1 MMYRFDEYFER
12 KINEE
17 EKMDLN
23 SALWDLAVIFLSTR
37 EIRHRMKK
45 IKTYIYFQENQN
57 ISDVRRACVFK
68 SDYDHCHLVCKEK
81 SFEKDQRRYL
91 LPGEIFQLHSSDFYY
106 PHEIENVVYSGT
118 CDVDHAEYN
127 KEVVR
132 LEKIILNGNEKEAE
146 EAESQH
152 DKLYNRRYSINKV
165 EMTFSTEI
173 LGNNFDIKYLNTELQ
188 ETLQTYKLNVEDFL
202 EKNPELNFH
211 VMFKEI
217 RRVYDD
223 VINKIG
229 INFGLHVK
237 DEITNL
243 FQTLVD
249 PMFSILFID
258 FAKNYFKENNF
269 SKSDKS
275 EYIKLVSEFL
285 LAMKENI
292 NPAMWSLFQ

>member
-1 MMYRFDEYFER
+1 
-12 KINEE
+12 
-17 EKMDLN
+17 
-23 SALWDLAVIFLSTR
+23 
-37 EIRHRMKK
+37 
-45 IKTYIYFQENQN
+45 
-57 ISDVRRACVFK
+57 
-68 SDYDHCHLVCKEK
+68 
-81 SFEKDQRRYL
+81 
-91 LPGEIFQLHSSDFYY
+91 
-106 PHEIENVVYSGT
+106 
-118 CDVDHAEYN
+118 
-127 KEVVR
+127 
-132 LEKIILNGNEKEAE
+132 
-146 EAESQH
+146 
-152 DKLYNRRYSINKV
+152 
-165 EMTFSTEI
+165 MTFPTEI

-237 DEITNL
+237 DEIANL